1 MLPPRTY
8 LQFLAVAVVVPILL
22 LGLWTRLRPRRRY
35 GRREVLG
42 VFVILALAVV
52 YTTPWDNYLIARGV
66 WWYGEDVVYRSF
78 WHAPFGEYLFFVLQP
93 VLTALWLY
101 RLSIP
106 TDEPLALSIRQRAL
120 GGAAGIGVGLAG
132 LALVLAGES
141 TLYLGAILAWAGPI
155 LAIQW
160 AFGWT
165 QLWAARRTVLAAIA
179 VPTVYLWVVDWVAI
193 TLGLWVIS
201 EQYTV
206 GLAPF
211 GLPIEEATFFLVT
224 NLFVVQGL
232 VLYTWLLERL

>member
-1 MLPPRTY
+1 MIPPDTY
-8 LQFLAVAVVVPILL
+8 LEFLAVAVVVPILL

-66 WWYGEDVVYRSF
+66 WWYGEGVVSRSF
-78 WHAPFGEYLFFVLQP
+78 WYASLGEYLFFVLQP

-101 RLSIP
+101 RLPIP
-106 TDEPLALSIRQRAL
+106 TDEPFALSIRQRAL
-120 GGAAGIGVGLAG
+120 GGAAGLGVGLVG
-132 LALVLAGES
+132 LALLLGTS
-141 TLYLGAILAWAGPI
+141 TFYLGAILAWAGPI

-179 VPTVYLWVVDWVAI
+179 VPTVYLWVVDWAAI

-206 GLAPF
+206 GFAPF

-224 NLFVVQGL
+224 NTFVVQGL